1 MQQNTSTVNTATTT
15 TSSAKSSTTEHAI
28 QSAPHS
34 TAVTA
39 SSVAAQ
45 AVNSLSAAAI
55 KGEQFSTSAASTTAQ
70 VITVVAPT
78 HNTTSHGNNLIAGQ
92 PVVVQVSSGGQFI
105 AVAVSPESAGQTSG
119 GQQSDSAAV
128 ASGAATASTDEDD
141 GQSGF
146 EDFATAAYTNGA
158 NSGSAMTYYTTD
170 SYTTATAYYNTGGVN
185 QILTDG
191 TYLVMEQTDPT
202 LTGGSGAQR
211 TSPQTDKQQQS
222 LPAHG
227 RLQSNTSTTG
237 ALLINPFTLQTDPHN
252 TSNTTANTTHI
263 NTASLQQQHQNV
275 RDMDIVHVQWLIENY
290 ETAEGVSLPRSTLYS
305 HYQQHCQQHN
315 IEPVNA
321 ASFGKLIRS
330 VFIGLRTRRLGT
342 RGNSKYHYYGIRV
355 KPGSSLARLSD
366 IGTASGILSGSE
378 SSPTPPTK
386 RAKTSNSISTG
397 GSKVVVNAAAGDNSH
412 QTPVTSA
419 TPEVLLSYL
428 GDSSLI
434 LPTVWPEVPD
444 NLNVNET
451 QKLFSKFTSLY
462 RSHYDEII
470 TALGNLQFNS
480 VEVIWQQFWQRPD
493 NCDNKDDVMTISQ
506 LQGLT
511 TSGDESSESTIPAI
525 ADWIIQTDYTMYNA
539 IISSLLLP
547 NLLRPIPQNLTQQIR
562 NFAKN
567 INQWMTNAL
576 VGYDD
581 EFVLLKVAAVGA
593 FSHTLRRYTSLNH
606 LSSAARAVLQNQ
618 QQIQQMINDLNRV
631 DFKNVQV
638 ID

>member
-1 MQQNTSTVNTATTT
+1 
-15 TSSAKSSTTEHAI
+15 
-28 QSAPHS
+28 
-34 TAVTA
+34 
-39 SSVAAQ
+39 
-45 AVNSLSAAAI
+45 
-55 KGEQFSTSAASTTAQ
+55 
-70 VITVVAPT
+70 
-78 HNTTSHGNNLIAGQ
+78 
-92 PVVVQVSSGGQFI
+92 
-105 AVAVSPESAGQTSG
+105 
-119 GQQSDSAAV
+119 
-128 ASGAATASTDEDD
+128 
-141 GQSGF
+141 
-146 EDFATAAYTNGA
+146 DFA
-158 NSGSAMTYYTTD
+158 
-170 SYTTATAYYNTGGVN
+170 
-185 QILTDG
+185 
-191 TYLVMEQTDPT
+191 
-202 LTGGSGAQR
+202 
-211 TSPQTDKQQQS
+211 
-222 LPAHG
+222 
-227 RLQSNTSTTG
+227 
-237 ALLINPFTLQTDPHN
+237 INFQ
-252 TSNTTANTTHI
+252 
-263 NTASLQQQHQNV
+263 
-275 RDMDIVHVQWLIENY
+275 VQWLIENY

-355 KPGSSLARLSD
+355 KPGSSLARLND
-366 IGTASGILSGSE
+366 IGTGAGIISGSE
-378 SSPTPPTK
+378 SSTHVYLQAIPNTIITAFVSNPARRWPDSTTSAPAPESSAAPSRPHRPPKEPKPVTPLVLEVSVE
-386 RAKTSNSISTG
+386 RS
-397 GSKVVVNAAAGDNSH
+397 SKPVVSASADNSH
-412 QTPVTSA
+412 QTPVNSA
-419 TPEVLLSYL
+419 APEVLLSYL
-428 GDSSLI
+428 GDSALI

-462 RSHYDEII
+462 RSHYDEIV

-480 VEVIWQQFWQRPD
+480 VELIWQQFWQRPD

-506 LQGLT
+506 LQALT
-511 TSGDESSESTIPAI
+511 TSSADESSESTIPAI

-581 EFVLLKVAAVGA
+581 EFVVLKVAAVGA

-631 DFKNVQV
+631 DFKNVQEQASWV
-638 ID
+638 CQCDDEVVEQIEQSFKLLLQESNPFDKWGVWCEQILELCLTDDDVRSATQFFFKWGFYSSLVMRDLTLRSASSFGSFHLIRLLYDEYIFYLIEHRVAKATGKTPLQVLGEARSMRTRSLVDVNTEHN